1 MPAAVPRLIVPS
13 ALLVIALV
21 LGALPAAPANAATLQ
36 IWKGRVTHV
45 SDGDTIDVNID
56 GDGMGARRIRLAG
69 IQAMELEDY
78 YRKTGEC
85 HAPEADR
92 RLTRLVKGKRVRL
105 RAYHASSR
113 AGDRLL
119 RYVEVRRGGRWRD
132 VGRIMIRRGHAIWSP
147 HNEYARDRSYAMA
160 QARAQRDGRR
170 LWNPRYCGHGPL
182 QTIPIT
188 MRVNYDAPG
197 NDAQNLNGEWVRI
210 FNGHRNASL
219 SLRGW
224 KLRDGALRW
233 FTFPRTASIPPG
245 GALTVHVGSGRP
257 TATRLYWGERAPM
270 FSNLN
275 KPGRFSGDGAFLF
288 DPHGDLRASFTYP
301 CMLGCS

>member
-1 MPAAVPRLIVPS
+1 MPALVPRLLTPS
-13 ALLVIALV
+13 VLVVVLILAAL
-21 LGALPAAPANAATLQ
+21 AAPPAHAADLLT
-36 IWKGRVTHV
+36 WKGRVTHV
-45 SDGDTIDVNID
+45 SDGDTIDVDID
-56 GDGMGARRIRLAG
+56 GDGLGPRRIRLAG
-69 IQAMELEDY
+69 IQAMELQDY

-92 RLTRLVKGKRVRL
+92 RLTRIVDGKRVRL
-105 RAYHASSR
+105 RAFDPASR

-119 RYVEVRRGGRWRD
+119 RYVEVRRAGRWRD

-147 HNEYARDRSYAMA
+147 HNEYARDRSYALA
-160 QARAQRDGRR
+160 QARAQRDARR
-170 LWNPRYCGHGPL
+170 LWNPRYCGVGPA

-188 MRVNYDAPG
+188 MRVNYDADG
-197 NDAQNLNGEWVRI
+197 NDETNLNGEWVRI
-210 FNGHRNASL
+210 ANGHPNASL

-233 FTFPRTASIPPG
+233 FTFPLATSIPPG
-245 GALTVHVGSGRP
+245 GAITVHVGSGSS
-257 TATRLYWGERAPM
+257 TGSRLYWGEAAPL

-288 DPHGDLRASFTYP
+288 DPHGDVRAAFTYP
-301 CMLGCS
+301 CMLGCT